1 MTTAIKLKK
10 SSVVGRI
17 PASGDIVYGELAIN
31 FADGR
36 LFYKNSSNDIRSF
49 LDSGQTI
56 SLIDSDYVNARVVIP
71 ATQNVFST
79 IAVAGQSDVVAD
91 ATTDTL
97 TFVAGN
103 NITITTNDAGDAV
116 TFASSGAGSGVI
128 GSANQVLL
136 NTYTGDSSTTAFTL
150 AQAPISE
157 QHSFVTINGVAQHTS
172 AYSISGTT
180 LTLSEAP
187 LAGDDIEVRTLYLQT
202 AEVELRNYA
211 SYTYQPSSALST
223 FADSDINGNVL
234 SYGLNKLDVYLNG
247 ARLVNGLDYTAT
259 NESSITLLGGAA
271 DSGDTVAISSF
282 SYATIIDPLLV
293 FVNKD
298 SDYSTTSQQLVDT
311 FAKST
316 YRTAKFLVQL
326 EHDSDSKYQ
335 ATEILIT
342 HNGTTVFMT
351 EYATIATNGILG
363 TFDADISGLDV
374 RLLVTPALTNTSVKS
389 KRISVEA

>member
-97 TFVAGN
+97 TFVSGDN
-103 NITITTNDAGDAV
+103 VTITTNAAGDTV
-116 TFASSGAGSGVI
+116 TFTSSGLIGI

-202 AEVELRNYA
+202 AEVELRNYV
-211 SYTYQPSSALST
+211 SYIYQPSSALST

-389 KRISVEA
+389 KRISVGA

>member
-17 PASGDIVYGELAIN
+17 PASGDIEYGELAIN

-116 TFASSGAGSGVI
+116 TFASSGTGSGVI

-136 NTYTGDSSTTAFTL
+136 NTYTGDSSTTA
-150 AQAPISE
+150 
-157 QHSFVTINGVAQHTS
+157 
-172 AYSISGTT
+172 
-180 LTLSEAP
+180 
-187 LAGDDIEVRTLYLQT
+187 
-202 AEVELRNYA
+202 
-211 SYTYQPSSALST
+211 
-223 FADSDINGNVL
+223 
-234 SYGLNKLDVYLNG
+234 
-247 ARLVNGLDYTAT
+247 
-259 NESSITLLGGAA
+259 
-271 DSGDTVAISSF
+271 
-282 SYATIIDPLLV
+282 
-293 FVNKD
+293 
-298 SDYSTTSQQLVDT
+298 
-311 FAKST
+311 
-316 YRTAKFLVQL
+316 
-326 EHDSDSKYQ
+326 
-335 ATEILIT
+335 
-342 HNGTTVFMT
+342 
-351 EYATIATNGILG
+351 
-363 TFDADISGLDV
+363 
-374 RLLVTPALTNTSVKS
+374 
-389 KRISVEA
+389 

>member
-1 MTTAIKLKK
+1 M
-10 SSVVGRI
+10 
-17 PASGDIVYGELAIN
+17 
-31 FADGR
+31 
-36 LFYKNSSNDIRSF
+36 SF

-97 TFVAGN
+97 TFVGGDN
-103 NITITTNDAGDAV
+103 VTITTNAAGDTV
-116 TFASSGAGSGVI
+116 TFASSGGVGGTI

-150 AQAPISE
+150 AQAPVSE

-259 NESSITLLGGAA
+259 NGSSITLLGGAA

-298 SDYSTTSQQLVDT
+298 SDYSTTSQQVVDT

>member
-202 AEVELRNYA
+202 AEV
-211 SYTYQPSSALST
+211 
-223 FADSDINGNVL
+223 
-234 SYGLNKLDVYLNG
+234 
-247 ARLVNGLDYTAT
+247 
-259 NESSITLLGGAA
+259 
-271 DSGDTVAISSF
+271 
-282 SYATIIDPLLV
+282 
-293 FVNKD
+293 
-298 SDYSTTSQQLVDT
+298 
-311 FAKST
+311 
-316 YRTAKFLVQL
+316 
-326 EHDSDSKYQ
+326 
-335 ATEILIT
+335 
-342 HNGTTVFMT
+342 
-351 EYATIATNGILG
+351 
-363 TFDADISGLDV
+363 
-374 RLLVTPALTNTSVKS
+374 
-389 KRISVEA
+389 